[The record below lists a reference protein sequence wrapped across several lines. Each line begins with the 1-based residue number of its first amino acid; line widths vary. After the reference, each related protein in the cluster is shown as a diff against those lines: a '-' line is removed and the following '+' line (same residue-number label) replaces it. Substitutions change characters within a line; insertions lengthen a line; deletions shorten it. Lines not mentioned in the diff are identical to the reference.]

1 MLFVRML
8 NTNKNRGKIMARMLG
23 VTLPDEKRI
32 DYALTILYGIGWT
45 NVKTILSQTGV
56 DANKKV
62 KEVTE
67 EEFKKILE
75 VIETNYKVEGYLREA
90 INENIKRLREIG
102 SYRGIRHIRGLPVNG
117 QRTKSNA
124 RTKRGK
130 RKTVGALK
138 KEMWAKLEQNKTA
151 DAVVK
156 TKDSK

>member
-1 MLFVRML
+1 
-8 NTNKNRGKIMARMLG
+8 MARMLG

-32 DYALTILYGIGWT
+32 DYALTTLYGIGWT
-45 NVKTILSQTGV
+45 NVKAVLSQTGV

-62 KEVTE
+62 KEVSE

-75 VIETNYKVEGYLREA
+75 IIETNYKVEGYLREA
-90 INENIKRLREIG
+90 VNENIKRLREIG
-102 SYRGIRHIRGLPVNG
+102 SYRGIRHVRGLPVDG

-138 KEMWAKLEQNKTA
+138 KEMWAKLEQNKTTEE
-151 DAVVK
+151 VK
-156 TKDSK
+156 TKSDK

>member
-1 MLFVRML
+1 
-8 NTNKNRGKIMARMLG
+8 MARMLG

-32 DYALTILYGIGWT
+32 DYALTTLYGIGWT
-45 NVKTILSQTGV
+45 NVKAVLSQTGV
-56 DANKKV
+56 DASKKV
-62 KEVTE
+62 KEVSE
-67 EEFKKILE
+67 EDFKKILE

-90 INENIKRLREIG
+90 INENVKRLREIG
-102 SYRGIRHIRGLPVNG
+102 SYRGIRHIRGLPVDG

-151 DAVVK
+151 EAVK
-156 TKDSK
+156 TKDTK

>member
-1 MLFVRML
+1 
-8 NTNKNRGKIMARMLG
+8 MARMLG

-32 DYALTILYGIGWT
+32 DYALTTLYGIGWT
-45 NVKTILSQTGV
+45 NVKAVLSQTGV

-90 INENIKRLREIG
+90 INDNIKRLREIG
-102 SYRGIRHIRGLPVNG
+102 SYRGIRHVRGLPVDG

-130 RKTVGALK
+130 RKTVGALR
-138 KEMWAKLEQNKTA
+138 KETWAKMEQQKTGT
-151 DAVVK
+151 VNEGK
-156 TKDSK
+156 PEGKSK

>member
-1 MLFVRML
+1 MLFVQTL
-8 NTNKNRGKIMARMLG
+8 NINKNKDKIMARMLG

-32 DYALTILYGIGWT
+32 DYALTILYGIGWV
-45 NVKTILSQTGV
+45 NVKDILSQTGV
-56 DANKKV
+56 NANKKV

-75 VIETNYKVEGYLREA
+75 TIETNYKVEGYLREA
-90 INENIKRLREIG
+90 INDNIKRLREIG
-102 SYRGIRHIRGLPVNG
+102 SYRGIRHVRGLPVDG

-151 DAVVK
+151 EAVK
-156 TKDSK
+156 AKDSK

>member
-1 MLFVRML
+1 
-8 NTNKNRGKIMARMLG
+8 MLG

-32 DYALTILYGIGWT
+32 DYALTTLYGIGWT
-45 NVKTILSQTGV
+45 NVKAVLSQTGV

-90 INENIKRLREIG
+90 INDNIKRLREIG
-102 SYRGIRHIRGLPVNG
+102 SYRGIRHVRGLPVDG

-138 KEMWAKLEQNKTA
+138 KEMWAKLEQNKTTEP
-151 DAVVK
+151 VK
-156 TKDSK
+156 TKETK

>member
-1 MLFVRML
+1 
-8 NTNKNRGKIMARMLG
+8 MLG

-32 DYALTILYGIGWT
+32 DYALTTLYGIGWT
-45 NVKTILSQTGV
+45 NVKVVLSQSGV
-56 DANKKV
+56 EANKKV

-75 VIETNYKVEGYLREA
+75 IIETKYKVEGYLREA

-102 SYRGIRHIRGLPVNG
+102 SYRGIRHVRGLPVDG

-151 DAVVK
+151 EEVK
-156 TKDSK
+156 AKTTK

>member
-1 MLFVRML
+1 
-8 NTNKNRGKIMARMLG
+8 MARMLG

-32 DYALTILYGIGWT
+32 DYALTILYGIGWN
-45 NVKTILSQTGV
+45 NVKTILSQTGIE
-56 DANKKV
+56 ASKKV
-62 KEVTE
+62 KEITE
-67 EEFKKILE
+67 EEFKKIIE
-75 VIETNYKVEGYLREA
+75 VIEKNYKVEGYLREA

-102 SYRGIRHIRGLPVNG
+102 SYRGIRHIRGLPVHG

-151 DAVVK
+151 EAVKEK
-156 TKDSK
+156 TTKKS

>member
-1 MLFVRML
+1 
-8 NTNKNRGKIMARMLG
+8 MARMLG

-32 DYALTILYGIGWT
+32 DYALTTLYGIGWT
-45 NVKTILSQTGV
+45 NVKGILEKTGV
-56 DANKKV
+56 KTNKKV

-75 VIETNYKVEGYLREA
+75 IIETNYKVEGYLREA

-102 SYRGIRHIRGLPVNG
+102 SYRGMRHVRGLPVDG

-151 DAVVK
+151 EAVK
-156 TKDSK
+156 TKATK

>member
-1 MLFVRML
+1 
-8 NTNKNRGKIMARMLG
+8 MARLLG

-32 DYALTILYGIGWT
+32 DYALTILYGIGWN
-45 NVKTILSQTGV
+45 NVKIILSQTKIA
-56 DANKKV
+56 ANKKV

-67 EEFKKILE
+67 EEFKKIIE
-75 VIETNYKVEGYLREA
+75 VIEKNYKVEGYLRESV
-90 INENIKRLREIG
+90 NENIKRLKEIG
-102 SYRGIRHIRGLPVNG
+102 SYRGIRHVKGLPVNG

-151 DAVVK
+151 EAVK
-156 TKDSK
+156 EKAAK

>member
-1 MLFVRML
+1 
-8 NTNKNRGKIMARMLG
+8 MARMLG

-32 DYALTILYGIGWT
+32 DYALTTLYGIGWT
-45 NVKTILSQTGV
+45 NVKGILEKTGV
-56 DANKKV
+56 KANKKV

-75 VIETNYKVEGYLREA
+75 IIETNYKVEGYLREA

-102 SYRGIRHIRGLPVNG
+102 SYRGIRHVRGLPVDG

-151 DAVVK
+151 EAVK
-156 TKDSK
+156 TKATK

>member
-1 MLFVRML
+1 
-8 NTNKNRGKIMARMLG
+8 MARMLG

-32 DYALTILYGIGWT
+32 DYALTTLYGIGWT
-45 NVKTILSQTGV
+45 NVKAVLSQTGV

-62 KEVTE
+62 KEVSE
-67 EEFKKILE
+67 EDFKKILE

-90 INENIKRLREIG
+90 INDNIKRLREIG
-102 SYRGIRHIRGLPVNG
+102 SYRGIRHVRGLPVDG

-151 DAVVK
+151 EAVK
-156 TKDSK
+156 TKETK

>member
-62 KEVTE
+62 KEVSE

>member
-1 MLFVRML
+1 ML

-62 KEVTE
+62 KEVSE

>member
-1 MLFVRML
+1 
-8 NTNKNRGKIMARMLG
+8 MARMLG

-32 DYALTILYGIGWT
+32 DYALTTLYGIGWT
-45 NVKTILSQTGV
+45 NVKGVLSQTGV
-56 DANKKV
+56 AANKKV

-67 EEFKKILE
+67 DEFKKILE

-102 SYRGIRHIRGLPVNG
+102 SYRGIRHVRGLPVDG

-151 DAVVK
+151 DAAK
-156 TKDSK
+156 TAPAK

>member
-1 MLFVRML
+1 MLFVQTL
-8 NTNKNRGKIMARMLG
+8 NTNKNKDKIMARMLG

-32 DYALTILYGIGWT
+32 DYALTTLYGIGWT
-45 NVKTILSQTGV
+45 NVKVVLATTNVS
-56 DANKKV
+56 ASKKV

-75 VIETNYKVEGYLREA
+75 IIETNYKVEGYLREA

-102 SYRGIRHIRGLPVNG
+102 SYKGIRHVRGLPVDG

-151 DAVVK
+151 EAVK
-156 TKDSK
+156 TKNTK